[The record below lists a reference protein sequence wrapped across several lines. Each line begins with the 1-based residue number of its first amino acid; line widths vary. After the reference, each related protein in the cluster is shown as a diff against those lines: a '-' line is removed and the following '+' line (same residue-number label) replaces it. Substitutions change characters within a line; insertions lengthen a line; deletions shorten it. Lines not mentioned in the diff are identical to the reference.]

1 MTPESHIRLLALDV
15 DGTLA
20 MRADEVSPGT
30 RDALHRAVGAG
41 LHVAIATGRRYRTT
55 LRVVEALGLPTD
67 AVCLG
72 GALVK
77 GGDGRTLH
85 ARRFEAGE
93 FDSIHELA
101 RAHGQAIVCQRD
113 SAEHGGADF
122 VIDADVEWNASTR
135 TYVDRN
141 RDFAGRGQGFGIAS
155 CPDALVIGAFGDEG
169 ELRGWYA
176 AIESVHPGRF
186 LPNLVPA
193 GLGDA
198 WYLELTPGDVS
209 KWSGLC
215 ALARLLDLPAESIC
229 AVGDQTNDLP
239 MLREAGM
246 AVAMGNAVDAVKQTA
261 HWVTAS
267 CEEDGLVAVV
277 DRLLANR

>member
-1 MTPESHIRLLALDV
+1 MTPESEIRLLALDV

-20 MRADEVSPGT
+20 ARGDEVSPAT
-30 RDALHRAVGAG
+30 RSALHRAAGAG
-41 LHVAIATGRRYRTT
+41 IHVAIATGRRYRTT
-55 LRVVEALGLPTD
+55 LRVVESLGRETD
-67 AVCLG
+67 VVCLG

-77 GGDGRTLH
+77 AGDGRTLH
-85 ARRFEAGE
+85 TRHFEAAE
-93 FDSIHELA
+93 FASIHELA

-122 VIDADVEWNASTR
+122 VIDADVEWNDSTHG
-135 TYVDRN
+135 YAERN
-141 RDFAGRGQGFGIAS
+141 RAFAAHGRGLGIAS
-155 CPDALVIGAFGDEG
+155 CPDALVIGAFGVEP
-169 ELRGWYA
+169 ELRAWYE
-176 AIESVHPGRF
+176 AIEDLHPGRF

-193 GLGDA
+193 GLGNA
-198 WYLELTPGDVS
+198 WYLELTPRDVS
-209 KWSGLC
+209 KWTGLC
-215 ALARLLDLPAESIC
+215 ALARLLDLPESSIC

-246 AVAMGNAVDAVKQTA
+246 AVAMGNAVDAVKQAA

-277 DRLLANR
+277 DRLLGA